1 MGILALAMGLKG
13 VACFVAGSGRS
24 SGGMRSYDGY
34 IDEIYSHL
42 WSKDSSGKG
51 CEHVMIP
58 DTVIFK
64 YRLIEV
70 AAQP

>member
-1 MGILALAMGLKG
+1 MTT
-13 VACFVAGSGRS
+13 VFFFCVGSGRP
-24 SGGMRSYDGY
+24 SGAMRSYDGY

-42 WSKDSSGKG
+42 WSKDAQGRG

-64 YRLIEV
+64 YRLIE
-70 AAQP
+70 APTLNPNPTTKG